1 LSSAAHS
8 WRRLDDDSNSFCPKV
23 AVQTFSRLGV
33 ALVLLIAL
41 TASRGVRSAG
51 PLAGDFQ
58 IRSAFVVVDHGVL
71 QLSAHIEYPINERI
85 RTALRDGVTLAFD
98 LEVNI
103 SRHRRLWFDATVLE
117 TTLRRELTYH
127 AVTDRYVLRDET
139 GAEQQSFPTLEAALE
154 QLGRIEDLPILV
166 QSQLRGEAPWEVAVR
181 AGVRRGRM
189 PDALRAL
196 VFWTDDWH
204 RTTDW
209 YTWMLTL

>member
-1 LSSAAHS
+1 MH
-8 WRRLDDDSNSFCPKV
+8 
-23 AVQTFSRLGV
+23 TISRVSV

-41 TASRGVRSAG
+41 AAPMRSRGAG

-71 QLSAHIEYPINERI
+71 QLSAHIDYPVNDRI
-85 RTALRDGVTLAFD
+85 RSALRDGVTLAFD
-98 LEVNI
+98 LEVTI
-103 SRHRRLWFDATVLE
+103 SRHRHLWLDATLLD

-127 AVTDRYVLRDET
+127 AVTDRYVLRDDA
-139 GAEQQSFPTLEAALE
+139 GVEQENFPTLEAALE
-154 QLGRIEDLPILV
+154 KLGHIEDLPILV

-181 AGVRRGRM
+181 AGVRRGQM

-204 RTTDW
+204 RTTGW

>member
-1 LSSAAHS
+1 MH
-8 WRRLDDDSNSFCPKV
+8 
-23 AVQTFSRLGV
+23 TISRLSV
-33 ALVLLIAL
+33 VLVLLIAL
-41 TASRGVRSAG
+41 AAPHRARGAG

-58 IRSAFVVVDHGVL
+58 IRSAFVIVDHGVL
-71 QLSAHIEYPINERI
+71 QLSAHIDYPVNDRI
-85 RTALRDGVTLAFD
+85 RSVLRDGVTLAFD
-98 LEVNI
+98 LEVTI

-117 TTLRRELTYH
+117 MTLQRELTYH
-127 AVTDRYVLRDET
+127 AVTDRYVLRDEA
-139 GAEQQSFPTLEAALE
+139 GVEQESLPTLEAALDK
-154 QLGRIEDLPILV
+154 LGRIEDLPILV
-166 QSQLRGEAPWEVAVR
+166 ESQLRGEGPWEVAVR

>member
-1 LSSAAHS
+1 
-8 WRRLDDDSNSFCPKV
+8 V
-23 AVQTFSRLGV
+23 AVQTISRLGV
-33 ALVLLIAL
+33 ALVLLVAL
-41 TASRGVRSAG
+41 AAPRGVRSAG

-71 QLSAHIEYPINERI
+71 QLSAHVDYPINDRI
-85 RTALRDGVTLAFD
+85 RGALRDGVTLAFD
-98 LEVNI
+98 LDVTV
-103 SRHRRLWFDATVLE
+103 SRHRRLWLDATVLE

-127 AVTDRYVLRDET
+127 AVTDRYVLRDEA
-139 GAEQQSFPTLEAALE
+139 GVEQESFPTLEAALDK
-154 QLGRIEDLPILV
+154 LGRVEDLPILV
-166 QSQLRGEAPWEVAVR
+166 ESQLRGDAPWEVAVR